1 MPNTYTWTFP
11 ALTAYPTYESQTDVV
26 YVVNWV
32 LTADDGAGHTAR
44 VYSTQAITY
53 EAGSP
58 FTPYADLTQAEVQDW
73 VTSAMGPEQ
82 VALFEANLDKQI
94 QDQITPTSVTL
105 PPPWWDAPTPAPTP
119 TPTPTPTPAPTPA
132 PTRAR

>member
-32 LTADDGAGHTAR
+32 LTADDGAGHSA
-44 VYSTQAITY
+44 YIYGTQAVTY
-53 EAGSP
+53 VAGAP

-73 VTSAMGPEQ
+73 VTSAMGAER
-82 VALFEANLDKQI
+82 VAEFEANLDKQI
-94 QDQITPTSVTL
+94 ADQIAPTSVTL
-105 PPPWWDAPTPAPTP
+105 PPPWTVPNSSSSGAP
-119 TPTPTPTPAPTPA
+119 
-132 PTRAR
+132 